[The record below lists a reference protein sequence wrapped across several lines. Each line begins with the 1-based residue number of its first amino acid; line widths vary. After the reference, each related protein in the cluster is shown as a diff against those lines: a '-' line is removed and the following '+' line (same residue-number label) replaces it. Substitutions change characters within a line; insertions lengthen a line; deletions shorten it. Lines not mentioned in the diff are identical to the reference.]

1 MENAADALK
10 MAAAV
15 LIFVLALSITINTF
29 GEVRQT
35 AQIILNYNDREY
47 DYTYVEDNGTTQ
59 RIVSAETIV
68 PSIYRAYKENF
79 KIIFKKSEKELLE
92 LYKKND
98 VPICYIDLEKE
109 SVGNDTE
116 KEEFIKALL
125 YGSKCDK
132 WNSEIKPK
140 YDNRGITLQDE
151 GLYDIIKGKQFIEYL
166 GVYYQEEITGSES
179 PDANKT
185 EKRVITY
192 VMN

>member
-15 LIFVLALSITINTF
+15 LIFVLALSITINAF

-35 AQIILNYNDREY
+35 SQILLNYNDREY

-79 KIIFKKSEKELLE
+79 KIIFKTSTGELE
-92 LYKKND
+92 IYKKNNI
-98 VPICYIDLEKE
+98 PICYIDLEKE
-109 SVGNDTE
+109 SLANDTE
-116 KEEFIKALL
+116 KEEFIKAIL
-125 YGSKCDK
+125 YGNKCDG
-132 WNSEIKPK
+132 WNDKILPK
-140 YDNRGITLQDE
+140 YSNRGITFKNE
-151 GLYDIIKGKQFIEYL
+151 GLYDIIKENRFTEYL
-166 GVYYQEEITGSES
+166 GIYYQEEITGTES
-179 PDANKT
+179 PDVNKT

-192 VMN
+192 IQN